1 MVFWDGK
8 RSSASPSSAWMRHKH
23 YLLRNKKI
31 PAPPMGNKD
40 RMDILRY
47 HLACRLRDHLSLMP
61 THQLPHNAGNASE
74 DTQAEALSHCPPR
87 PIC

>member
-1 MVFWDGK
+1 
-8 RSSASPSSAWMRHKH
+8 
-23 YLLRNKKI
+23 
-31 PAPPMGNKD
+31 MGNKD

-47 HLACRLRDHLSLMP
+47 HLVCRLRGHLSLMP
-61 THQLPHNAGNASE
+61 THQLPHNAGKASE

>member
-1 MVFWDGK
+1 
-8 RSSASPSSAWMRHKH
+8 
-23 YLLRNKKI
+23 
-31 PAPPMGNKD
+31 MGNKD

-47 HLACRLRDHLSLMP
+47 HLVCRLRDHLSLMP
-61 THQLPHNAGNASE
+61 THQLPCNAGNASE